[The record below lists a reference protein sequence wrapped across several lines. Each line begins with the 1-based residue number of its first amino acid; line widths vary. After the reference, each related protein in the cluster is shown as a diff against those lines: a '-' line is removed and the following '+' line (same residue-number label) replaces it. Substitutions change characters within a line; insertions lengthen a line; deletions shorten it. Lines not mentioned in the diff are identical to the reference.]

1 MERELG
7 LRYGMNP
14 HQAPARVFVEAGEA
28 GGGEG
33 ALPLTVLNGAPGF
46 INLLDALNAWQLVR
60 EVDAALGLPA
70 ATSFKHTAPA
80 GVAVGLPLSPELAQ
94 ACRVADLEPSPLAAA
109 YARARGADRQASFG
123 DFPAF

>member
-14 HQAPARVFVEAGEA
+14 HQAPARVFLESGVADGA
-28 GGGEG
+28 

-60 EVDAALGLPA
+60 EVDAGLGLPA

-80 GVAVGLPLSPELAQ
+80 GVAVGLPLSAELAQ
-94 ACRVADLEPSPLAAA
+94 ALRVADLELSPLAAA

-123 DFPAF
+123 DFAAF